1 MTQKDKQ
8 ISEEGLH
15 ATLHKLIIRRNME
28 LDRILINDRNR
39 TGSVPCYLCRR
50 WTKLFKSRQVRVYGH
65 RDDCGT

>member
-50 WTKLFKSRQVRVYGH
+50 
-65 RDDCGT
+65 